1 MDGLCEV
8 RACDHRSSTT
18 AYGLT
23 RFACRAAVF
32 VGVDAMQD
40 RTKCTASVCTTGVL
54 SVLPKGPA
62 PLAAGHG
69 PAPSGRSPEE
79 SGAARQPAPDH
90 DARPCLLTMAMKLA
104 TRSGLQLQPLLTATH
119 KTPPRA
125 AAVARAGSR

>member
-8 RACDHRSSTT
+8 RACDHRSPTT

-32 VGVDAMQD
+32 VCVDAMQG
-40 RTKCTASVCTTGVL
+40 KNKGSASVSATDVL
-54 SVLPKGPA
+54 AALPKGSA
-62 PLAAGHG
+62 PPAAGHG

-79 SGAARQPAPDH
+79 SGAARQLVLDH
-90 DARPCLLTMAMKLA
+90 DSRPCFVTLATKLA
-104 TRSGLQLQPLLTATH
+104 TRSGLQLQPLHTATH

-125 AAVARAGSR
+125 AAVALAGSP